1 MLRALVAILL
11 LANLA
16 FLALAR
22 GWLEPVLSLSTRGDH
37 EPQRLAAQINAQAL
51 RVLPLDVRGAGEAA
65 VPSVPASAA
74 R

>member
-16 FLALAR
+16 FLGLVR
-22 GWLEPVLSLSTRGDH
+22 GWFEPVLSLSTRGDH
-37 EPQRLAAQINAQAL
+37 EPQRLAAQINPQAL
-51 RVLPLDVRGAGEAA
+51 RVLPLDAGSAPPA
-65 VPSVPASAA
+65 PASAA